1 MKEKPVLINLS
12 NHPSNNWSKKQ
23 IQTSLEYFSKI
34 YDLEFPKVDPSGDEN
49 YIQDLVNKYFE
60 KILELKNECQN
71 IVVHIMGEMTFCFAL
86 ITKLKN
92 VNIKCISSTTTRNVI
107 ERENSKTSVFEFERF
122 RYYN

>member
-1 MKEKPVLINLS
+1 MNEKPVLINLS

-23 IQTSLEYFSKI
+23 IQSSFEYFSKI

-49 YIQDLVNKYFE
+49 YIEELATKYFE
-60 KILELKNECQN
+60 KILELKKEYQH

-92 VNIKCISSTTTRNVI
+92 VNIKCLASTTSRNVL
-107 ERENSKTSVFEFERF
+107 EKENSKTSVFEFERF
-122 RYYN
+122 RYY